1 MSAHSDLRLKELRG
15 GFEYTRCQGG
25 AGAIPSAFDAYLT
38 AREIKTL
45 GGRMDRHCDHP
56 ADVQH
61 ALSCVDSA

>member
-1 MSAHSDLRLKELRG
+1 MSAHSDHGFATSSIHAGYEPDLRLNELRG

-25 AGAIPSAFDAYLT
+25 AGAIPSAFDAY
-38 AREIKTL
+38 
-45 GGRMDRHCDHP
+45 HP

>member
-38 AREIKTL
+38 A
-45 GGRMDRHCDHP
+45 
-56 ADVQH
+56 DVQH